1 MNGII
6 KQFAVDISSIAEEAV
21 NTLIH
26 TLLISGFGLTESLRN
41 IESLSFEQI
50 GDKYDLNSPALT
62 LVKDN
67 VLQEYFKT

>member
-6 KQFAVDISSIAEEAV
+6 KQFAVDISSIAEEAT

-26 TLLISGFGLTESLRN
+26 ILLISGFGLTESLRN
-41 IESLSFEQI
+41 IESLFLEQI

-67 VLQEYFKT
+67 VLQEYFTT